1 MYLKFYQR
9 LNFKIHI
16 ILFLIISL
24 SVFLTTYIFLNKQ
37 EDYFLSNLKE
47 NGKKLSVKL
56 AKDSRYGVLT
66 GNRKSLESYVSGIL
80 ASRNVYLIFIEDI
93 KRKNLLVKIKD
104 EGNNAALYKNIIRE
118 SQAKQG
124 IQDKE
129 NGENKESFSSIKIG
143 NKKFVSFITP
153 VKVEKEAASRSF
165 IDGLPHKQSLILGY
179 VHVVFSMQE
188 IDNMLMQSKKDAF
201 LISLFLFLIFYLLAI
216 IFSKR
221 IVRPVH
227 DLIDATR
234 EVAEGNLDVTIKNTP
249 KNEIGLLT
257 DSFFEMAKSIK
268 EKRELE
274 EKVFSMEK
282 IVSLGRLS
290 GGVAH
295 EFNNILTSIKT
306 EAEASLDINHSE
318 YYRSSMENILE
329 SAYVASTVTANL
341 LNFAKPVKPKKEKI
355 NIKDVVEKSID
366 LVKQEL
372 NNFGIK
378 TSINDSNEIYF
389 CFIDPRQIQL
399 VFINILT
406 NARDSMRNGGSLKVD
421 IRKEENFVV
430 ISFEDSGH
438 GMSNEVKKKVFE
450 PFYTTKSDYG
460 KSKIP
465 GTGLGLNVSSELIKI
480 HSGKI
485 TIESEEG
492 SGCIVSVWMPI
503 EEE

>member
-1 MYLKFYQR
+1 M
-9 LNFKIHI
+9 
-16 ILFLIISL
+16 
-24 SVFLTTYIFLNKQ
+24 
-37 EDYFLSNLKE
+37 
-47 NGKKLSVKL
+47 
-56 AKDSRYGVLT
+56 
-66 GNRKSLESYVSGIL
+66 
-80 ASRNVYLIFIEDI
+80 
-93 KRKNLLVKIKD
+93 
-104 EGNNAALYKNIIRE
+104 
-118 SQAKQG
+118 
-124 IQDKE
+124 
-129 NGENKESFSSIKIG
+129 
-143 NKKFVSFITP
+143 
-153 VKVEKEAASRSF
+153 
-165 IDGLPHKQSLILGY
+165 
-179 VHVVFSMQE
+179 VFSMQE
-188 IDNMLMQSKKDAF
+188 IESRLMQSKKDAF

-306 EAEASLDINHSE
+306 EAEASLDINDSE

-389 CFIDPRQIQL
+389 YYRLFLLPKCVYHR
-399 VFINILT
+399 
-406 NARDSMRNGGSLKVD
+406 
-421 IRKEENFVV
+421 
-430 ISFEDSGH
+430 
-438 GMSNEVKKKVFE
+438 
-450 PFYTTKSDYG
+450 
-460 KSKIP
+460 
-465 GTGLGLNVSSELIKI
+465 
-480 HSGKI
+480 
-485 TIESEEG
+485 
-492 SGCIVSVWMPI
+492 
-503 EEE
+503 